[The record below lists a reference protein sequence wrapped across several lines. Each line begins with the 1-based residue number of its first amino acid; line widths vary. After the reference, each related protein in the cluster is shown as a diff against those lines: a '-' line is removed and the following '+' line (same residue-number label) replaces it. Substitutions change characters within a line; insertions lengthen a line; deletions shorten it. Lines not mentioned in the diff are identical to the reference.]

1 MSKVKIVRYS
11 NIITSREKVG
21 LLLNKN
27 ELLHATNC
35 DGNCNLCDMSGNKP
49 SQDIFDCTKV
59 LAKEVLELQ
68 KALEVKMF
76 ADSEAAKLVQE
87 NRKLKIYAELIL
99 NALNIANDKD
109 A

>member
-1 MSKVKIVRYS
+1 M
-11 NIITSREKVG
+11 
-21 LLLNKN
+21 LNKN